1 MKHLALFFSLLF
13 LVSACS
19 TEKSNPSDEVNATS
33 ENEVVPDRLLT
44 MQIDGMV
51 CEMGCG
57 GSIRKELTKLAGVSA
72 VEFNFEEERQ
82 TNTAKVS
89 FDKDKTTVDAIVK
102 AISGLNNGQFK
113 IGEIS
118 SESLNAHHVDQ
129 SSEESSEERKVEVSS
144 TTIEMPNLLDLLAS
158 IVY

>member
-1 MKHLALFFSLLF
+1 MKHLTLFFSLLF
-13 LVSACS
+13 FVSACS
-19 TEKSNPSDEVNATS
+19 TDTSNAPEASTNNETEVI
-33 ENEVVPDRLLT
+33 PDRLLT
-44 MQIDGMV
+44 IQIDGMV

-72 VEFNFEEERQ
+72 IEFDFEEERK
-82 TNTAKVS
+82 TNTAKIS

-102 AISGLNNGQFK
+102 AITTLNDGQFK

-118 SESLNAHHVDQ
+118 SESLSAQHVNQ
-129 SSEESSEERKVEVSS
+129 SNDESNEAPNVEVAASS
-144 TTIEMPNLLDLLAS
+144 YQMPNLLDFLAS

>member
-1 MKHLALFFSLLF
+1 MKHLVLFISLLF
-13 LVSACS
+13 FVSACS
-19 TEKSNPSDEVNATS
+19 TEVSTPSDETNTA
-33 ENEVVPDRLLT
+33 NESKVVPDRLLT

-57 GSIRKELTKLAGVSA
+57 GSIRKELNKLAGVSS
-72 VEFNFEEERQ
+72 VEFNFEEDRK
-82 TNTAKVS
+82 TNTAKIS

-118 SESLNAHHVDQ
+118 SESFNAHHVNQ
-129 SSEESSEERKVEVSS
+129 STEQSNEESNVEVNS
-144 TTIEMPNLLDLLAS
+144 TSFEMPNLLDLLSS